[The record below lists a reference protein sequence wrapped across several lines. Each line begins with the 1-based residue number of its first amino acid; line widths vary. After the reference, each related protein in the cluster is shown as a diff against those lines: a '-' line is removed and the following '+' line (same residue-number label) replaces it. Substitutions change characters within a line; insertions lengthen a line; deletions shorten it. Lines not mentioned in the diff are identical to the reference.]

1 MGLVLEPRAWIFRQT
16 KSLKL
21 HATIILQF
29 TNNPLEK
36 LHTHCDPQ
44 PSASA
49 VLDLRLYAFWLVE
62 VRIRTYGWLL
72 GFLKVE
78 REKFVN

>member
-1 MGLVLEPRAWIFRQT
+1 ML
-16 KSLKL
+16 
-21 HATIILQF
+21 LQKYF
-29 TNNPLEK
+29 TPIMV
-36 LHTHCDPQ
+36 HYPQ

-62 VRIRTYGWLL
+62 VRILTYGWLL

>member
-1 MGLVLEPRAWIFRQT
+1 MGV
-16 KSLKL
+16 
-21 HATIILQF
+21 IIVILFGKKIANIMLLQKYF
-29 TNNPLEK
+29 TPIMV
-36 LHTHCDPQ
+36 HYPQ

>member
-1 MGLVLEPRAWIFRQT
+1 MGVILLYYLVKKLQIEMPHQKDFTPIVVHYPR
-16 KSLKL
+16 
-21 HATIILQF
+21 
-29 TNNPLEK
+29 
-36 LHTHCDPQ
+36 